1 MKIIKQLSF
10 LLLITLFVVNPA
22 FSQENPAPLKNKK
35 VDSKII
41 KKVPKEE
48 TKPPSKLMK
57 ATEQV
62 DLSGCWQN
70 SFGSI
75 VLLSHDLNTGEI
87 TGKYSSTTGS
97 SGVYYVR
104 GYTNPDASENNFPVG
119 LTIPWRT
126 IVRDTDATKLD
137 NSQYWTS
144 IMSGNYVT
152 SRNSLALMN
161 VISSAIAFKEVG
173 ITESGNYPESLE
185 FKKLSS
191 DNNPCKKNIKPDSA
205 YYNGFADENT
215 RKALSDALTLGNS
228 YWVAPH
234 SLLKESSFEIG
245 FDAII
250 DKEGLKE
257 FAHITGQ
264 IIALNNGKPLQYE
277 FIGEASYLTKEKK
290 ATLSIAY
297 KANDGNV
304 ISLSGVLNVSN
315 AQKPT
320 LELLEVNS
328 QGITDIGAIY
338 MANRMTNH
346 TFLPN
351 TSIHK

>member
-1 MKIIKQLSF
+1 MMKIIKQLSF
-10 LLLITLFVVNPA
+10 LLLITCFVVNPA
-22 FSQENPAPLKNKK
+22 FSQENLAPLKNKK

-41 KKVPKEE
+41 QKVPKEE
-48 TKPPSKLMK
+48 TTIPSKQMK
-57 ATEQV
+57 ATKQV

-104 GYTNPDASENNFPVG
+104 GYTNPDASENIPVS

-126 IVRDTDATKLD
+126 IVKDTESTKLD

-144 IMSGNYVT
+144 IMSGNYVP

-173 ITESGNYPESLE
+173 ITEPGNYPESLE
-185 FKKLSS
+185 FKKHSS
-191 DNNPCKKNIKPDSA
+191 YYPCGEIEPDSK

-245 FDAII
+245 FDII
-250 DKEGLKE
+250 PDNEGLKE

-264 IIALNNGKPLQYE
+264 IIASNNGKPLKYE

-320 LELLEVNS
+320 L
-328 QGITDIGAIY
+328 
-338 MANRMTNH
+338 
-346 TFLPN
+346 
-351 TSIHK
+351 

>member
-22 FSQENPAPLKNKK
+22 FSQESPAPLKNKK

-104 GYTNPDASENNFPVG
+104 GYTNPDASENIPPVS

-126 IVRDTDATKLD
+126 IVKDTDSTTLD

-144 IMSGNYVT
+144 IMSGNYVP

-161 VISSAIAFKEVG
+161 VISSAIEFKEVG
-173 ITESGNYPESLE
+173 ITEPGNYPESLE
-185 FKKLSS
+185 FKKHSS
-191 DNNPCKKNIKPDSA
+191 YYPCGEIEPDSK
-205 YYNGFADENT
+205 YYNGLADSAT
-215 RKALSDALTLGNS
+215 LSSLSN
-228 YWVAPH
+228 
-234 SLLKESSFEIG
+234 SLLIDAGFWSVYKNISLKGEFSQKINFHEIEKN
-245 FDAII
+245 D
-250 DKEGLKE
+250 GLKE
-257 FAHITGQ
+257 FAKVSGTIITNKDQ
-264 IIALNNGKPLQYE
+264 SQQFK
-277 FIGEASYLTKEKK
+277 GEVSYLTEGGN
-290 ATLSIAY
+290 ASLSIAY
-297 KANDGNV
+297 QDNDGNV
-304 ISLSGVLNVSN
+304 VSLSGVLNTV
-315 AQKPT
+315 KKT
-320 LELLEVNS
+320 LELIEINS
-328 QGITDIGAIY
+328 QGIEDLENIY
-338 MANRMTNH
+338 MANRMYSH
-346 TFLPN
+346 TYKSFSTTHN
-351 TSIHK
+351 